1 MAIDDEHKRPDADD
15 LTALASLQPA
25 APPAP
30 DANDDDSEDD
40 DQHMG
45 VGDSVIREV
54 ATLLEED
61 ALDAV
66 RTLCSDMEPTDMA
79 ELLTK
84 LGPERRQQ
92 LVDILGDLIDP
103 EAFSYIDQDIRYD
116 LFENMPAQRI
126 AAIVNGL
133 ESDDAINL
141 INDLEEDRQ
150 HDIMRHLSRKMR
162 AAIEEGL
169 TFDEDS
175 AGRLMQREFVAV
187 PQFWTVGKAVDYLR
201 AAADNLPPSFYD
213 LFIVDQ
219 AHHFVG
225 SIPLSRVLCA
235 QRNVRIE
242 TLASEDHLTIPVDM
256 DREQVAHLFRRKDLL
271 SAPVVSED
279 DKLIGM
285 ITVDDIVDVI
295 DEEAEEDILKL
306 GGVSDS
312 DIYLPTLETARSRS
326 WWLGVNLITAIIA
339 SIVIA
344 QFEGTIAKLVALAA
358 LMPIVASMGGN
369 AGTQT
374 MTVVIRALA
383 TKELSRSNTWRMVAK
398 EFAVG
403 IINGMFFALVLG
415 ALVWW
420 WYDDAYLALVIAL
433 SMIVNLMAA
442 GLSGILI
449 PIGLDRAGLD
459 PAPSAGVFLTTVTD
473 VIGFMAFLGLATILL
488 I

>member
-1 MAIDDEHKRPDADD
+1 M
-15 LTALASLQPA
+15 TAT
-25 APPAP
+25 
-30 DANDDDSEDD
+30 SEDEDKDVIAPVAPAIEAEGEEEESHLGLGD
-40 DQHMG
+40 D
-45 VGDSVIREV
+45 VIREV
-54 ATLLEED
+54 ITLLDED

-66 RTLCSDMEPTDMA
+66 RTLCSDMAPTDMA

-84 LGPERRQQ
+84 VDSHQRDQ
-92 LVDILGDLIDP
+92 LVEILGDLIDP

-116 LFENMPAQRI
+116 LFDTMPAQRI

-133 ESDDAINL
+133 ESDDAISL
-141 INDLEEDRQ
+141 INDLEDDRQ
-150 HDIMRHLSRKMR
+150 REILRHLSRKVR

-187 PQFWTVGKAVDYLR
+187 PKFWTIGKSVDYLR

-219 AHHFVG
+219 SHKFAG
-225 SIPLSRVLCA
+225 SVPLSRVLCA
-235 QRNVRIE
+235 QRHVRVDS
-242 TLASEDHLTIPVDM
+242 LADEDHVTIPVDM

-271 SAPVVSED
+271 SAPVVDED

-295 DEEAEEDILKL
+295 DEEAEEDIMKL

-312 DIYLPTLETARSRS
+312 DIYRPTWATARSRS
-326 WWLGVNLITAIIA
+326 TWLAVNLLTAFVA
-339 SIVIA
+339 ATVIS
-344 QFEGTIAKLVALAA
+344 QFEATIGKIVALAA
-358 LMPIVASMGGN
+358 LMPIVAGMGGN

-383 TKELSRSNTWRMVAK
+383 TKELSRSNTWRMVGK

-403 IINGMFFALVLG
+403 SINGVVFALLVG
-415 ALVWW
+415 SVVWW
-420 WYDDAYLALVIAL
+420 WFGELDLAGVIAAA
-433 SMIVNLMAA
+433 MVINLTTA
-442 GLSGILI
+442 GLAGILI
-449 PIGLDRAGLD
+449 PVGLDRAGID
-459 PAPSAGVFLTTVTD
+459 PAPSAGIFLTTVTD
-473 VIGFMAFLGLATILL
+473 VTGFLAFLGLATLML

>member
-1 MAIDDEHKRPDADD
+1 MTTTPDDARNTLPPDISAHDAVVADMA
-15 LTALASLQPA
+15 
-25 APPAP
+25 
-30 DANDDDSEDD
+30 EDD
-40 DQHMG
+40 AHLGLADT
-45 VGDSVIREV
+45 VIREV
-54 ATLLEED
+54 STLLEEG

-66 RTLCSDMEPTDMA
+66 RALCSDMEATDMA

-84 LGPERRQQ
+84 SGTEQRRQ

-116 LFENMPAQRI
+116 LFDTMPAPRI
-126 AAIVNGL
+126 ATIVNGL
-133 ESDDAINL
+133 ESDDAISL
-141 INDLEEDRQ
+141 INDLDDDRQ
-150 HDIMRHLSRKMR
+150 HEIMRHLSRRVR

-187 PQFWTVGKAVDYLR
+187 PQFWTIGKSVDYLR

-219 AHHFVG
+219 GHRFVG
-225 SIPLSRVLCA
+225 SVPLSRVLCA
-235 QRNVRIE
+235 QRSVRVE
-242 TLASEDHLTIPVDM
+242 TLAGEDQLTIPVDM

-271 SAPVVSED
+271 SAPVVDND

-295 DEEAEEDILKL
+295 DEEAEEDIMKL

-312 DIYLPTLETARSRS
+312 DIYRTTLATARARS
-326 WWLGVNLITAIIA
+326 TWLAVNLLTAFVA
-339 SIVIA
+339 AAVIG
-344 QFEGTIAKLVALAA
+344 QFEHTISKVVALAV
-358 LMPIVASMGGN
+358 LMPIVAGMGGN

-383 TKELSRSNTWRMVAK
+383 TKELSRSNTWRMVGK

-403 IINGMFFALVLG
+403 SINGSIFAILVG
-415 ALVWW
+415 SVVWW
-420 WYDDAYLALVIAL
+420 WFGQPHLAGVIAAA
-433 SMIVNLMAA
+433 MVINLTVA
-442 GLSGILI
+442 GLAGILI
-449 PIGLDRAGLD
+449 PVALDRLNID

-473 VIGFMAFLGLATILL
+473 VTGFLAFLGLATLL
-488 I
+488 LL